1 LRRAKI
7 PGLRRVDARAHVR
20 IFTSTIKEETPGASI
35 AGCRAAVIS
44 RGVYPCVAAAR
55 GKNPRPAPRFH
66 PMSEISDTPV
76 TATIDQIG
84 EVLRSRQ
91 SFVLISHVRPDGDAI
106 GSQLALGYSLK
117 AMGKSVRL
125 INEDGLPENL
135 AFLSGSEII
144 ETPPAEPLDVEVA
157 IALDTAT
164 KPRLGDAALHAA
176 SKAKLWLNIDHHIS
190 NPKYGD
196 LNLIDSTS
204 PATGE
209 ILYDLITALDL
220 PLPPET
226 RDAIYVAVS
235 TDTGSF
241 QYPSTTART
250 YEMAADLVRR
260 GLDVGTIN
268 SKTYDEHPY
277 RRLEL
282 MRALLNTLERSPD
295 GVVAHWELREKTRL
309 DLALRPED
317 SEGLIDVIRA
327 IRGVRLAAFFEELP
341 DGKVRVSMRSKD
353 RELDV
358 CKIASAFGGGGH
370 ALAAGIRM
378 KGPLEAAKQQV
389 LAAIHRRIEEAK
401 SEA

>member
-1 LRRAKI
+1 
-7 PGLRRVDARAHVR
+7 
-20 IFTSTIKEETPGASI
+20 
-35 AGCRAAVIS
+35 
-44 RGVYPCVAAAR
+44 
-55 GKNPRPAPRFH
+55 
-66 PMSEISDTPV
+66 MSEISETPV
-76 TATIDQIG
+76 TATFDQIG

-135 AFLSGSEII
+135 AFLPGSEII

-196 LNLIDSTS
+196 LNLIDATS

-317 SEGLIDVIRA
+317 SEGLIDIIRA

-378 KGPLEAAKQQV
+378 KGPLDDAKQRV
-389 LAAIHRRIEEAK
+389 LEAIHRRIKEAK
-401 SEA
+401 SEAQS

>member
-1 LRRAKI
+1 
-7 PGLRRVDARAHVR
+7 
-20 IFTSTIKEETPGASI
+20 
-35 AGCRAAVIS
+35 
-44 RGVYPCVAAAR
+44 
-55 GKNPRPAPRFH
+55 
-66 PMSEISDTPV
+66 MSESTESHANN
-76 TATIDQIG
+76 ATFEQIG
-84 EVLRSRQ
+84 EVLRSHQ
-91 SFVLISHVRPDGDAI
+91 SFVLLSHVRPDGDAI
-106 GSQLALGYSLK
+106 GSQLALGFSLL
-117 AMGKSVRL
+117 AMGKSVRM

-135 AFLSGSEII
+135 AFLAGSERI
-144 ETPPAEPLDVEVA
+144 ESPPVEPLDVEVA

-164 KPRLGDAALHAA
+164 RPRLGEAALHAA

-196 LNLIDSTS
+196 LNLIDATS

-268 SKTYDEHPY
+268 SQTYDENPY

-295 GVVAHWELREKTRL
+295 GIVAHWELREQTRL

-327 IRGVRLAAFFEELP
+327 IRGVQVAVFFEDLP

-358 CKIASAFGGGGH
+358 CKIAMEFGGGGH

-378 KGPLEAAKQQV
+378 KGPLEEAKQHV
-389 LAAIHRRIEEAK
+389 LTAIRKRVEETRK
-401 SEA
+401 PS